1 MSAYESVNRVM
12 QFINLTCFLHQNSL
26 IYHNK
31 LNYIHL
37 YACVYISIVLLASRY
52 NSTRLVTIISFNI
65 NRNRLQHQ
73 LGASV
78 INSQLDLYRYSL

>member
-52 NSTRLVTIISFNI
+52 NSTRLVTII

-73 LGASV
+73 LVASV